1 MVTILGSNGTA
12 NVGGALS
19 PTRADCG
26 FRWTSSRSSAGS
38 SAPRARVAATCA
50 FRFRRD
56 ASATSCAT
64 TPRDRMFNLT
74 ELAELRCQPVA
85 RTERGDVYAIGE
97 PSDERAALLRGGAA
111 PDFALPDLAG
121 RTHRL
126 SDYRGQK
133 VFLVSWA
140 SW

>member
-1 MVTILGSNGTA
+1 MVTIVSSNGTA
-12 NVGGALS
+12 NIDGAYG
-19 PTRADCG
+19 D
-26 FRWTSSRSSAGS
+26 SRGLWVPASDLPQLGWELRPEGACRGDLCVPIPKGRERDFVRGAGDG
-38 SAPRARVAATCA
+38 A
-50 FRFRRD
+50 
-56 ASATSCAT
+56 
-64 TPRDRMFNLT
+64 MFNLT
-74 ELAELRCQPVA
+74 ELAELRFQPVA

-97 PSDERAALLRGGAA
+97 PSDERAAALRGGMA
-111 PDFALPDLAG
+111 PDFALPDLEG